1 MAERM
6 QLTRLVAASPEEVF
20 EAWTRAEILG
30 RWFAPGLLSASV
42 PELDARPGGRFRVE
56 MHDPLGVTYVVS
68 GTYREVEPNQRLVFT
83 WAWEGVQSPETLVSV
98 ELRPESADTEL
109 ALNQGGLPYPA

>member
-42 PELDARPGGRFRVE
+42 PELDA
-56 MHDPLGVTYVVS
+56 
-68 GTYREVEPNQRLVFT
+68 
-83 WAWEGVQSPETLVSV
+83 
-98 ELRPESADTEL
+98 
-109 ALNQGGLPYPA
+109 